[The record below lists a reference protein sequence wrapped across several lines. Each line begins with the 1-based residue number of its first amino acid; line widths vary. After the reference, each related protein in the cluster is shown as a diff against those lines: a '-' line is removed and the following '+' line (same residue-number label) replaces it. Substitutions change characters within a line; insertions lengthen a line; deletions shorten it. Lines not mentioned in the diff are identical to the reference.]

1 MSRETTRAS
10 RRGILGAAL
19 AAAAAL
25 LGFRIRGGRAVP
37 AGPAPASDA
46 PVTKKRR
53 PWIGHYH

>member
-1 MSRETTRAS
+1 VSREATRPS

-25 LGFRIRGGRAVP
+25 LGFRIRRGSAVP
-37 AGPAPASDA
+37 AAAAPA
-46 PVTKKRR
+46 KKRRR

>member
-1 MSRETTRAS
+1 MSREATRPS

-25 LGFRIRGGRAVP
+25 LGFRIRRGSAVP
-37 AGPAPASDA
+37 AGAAPASGA
-46 PVTKKRR
+46 LAAKKRR